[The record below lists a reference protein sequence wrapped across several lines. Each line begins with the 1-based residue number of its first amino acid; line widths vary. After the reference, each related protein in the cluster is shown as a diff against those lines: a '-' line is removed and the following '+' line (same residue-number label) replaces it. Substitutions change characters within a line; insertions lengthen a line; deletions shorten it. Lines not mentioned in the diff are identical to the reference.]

1 MFHSC
6 NFRSQISHKTQAN
19 EERRVKLERERMKYK
34 QVKLNLENSKN
45 NTLKAEEIARYF
57 LHFFSSFFFFFNV
70 NSIMNGLMFN
80 FSFCFKFV
88 YTI

>member
-1 MFHSC
+1 MYNFW

-57 LHFFSSFFFFFNV
+57 YPL
-70 NSIMNGLMFN
+70 LL
-80 FSFCFKFV
+80 FV
-88 YTI
+88 YLFICYI

>member
-1 MFHSC
+1 MIDFL

-57 LHFFSSFFFFFNV
+57 Q
-70 NSIMNGLMFN
+70 N
-80 FSFCFKFV
+80 FSLFFIDTK
-88 YTI
+88 

>member
-1 MFHSC
+1 MFDFS

-57 LHFFSSFFFFFNV
+57 HHFYLCFINMKSRNLHA
-70 NSIMNGLMFN
+70 
-80 FSFCFKFV
+80 
-88 YTI
+88 